1 MTVPAR
7 VLELAQAMGNLPR
20 EVYLVGCEPAMVDD
34 LTMELSSPVQRAIE
48 PALRNVQAL
57 LAESDHE

>member
-1 MTVPAR
+1 
-7 VLELAQAMGNLPR
+7 MGNLPR